1 MLSLFKNRYIIDNSS
16 DKIYLNVPFENK
28 DFAKEY
34 GAKWDIHKKKWYY
47 NNNLSKDNIS
57 ILKEKFT

>member
-1 MLSLFKNRYIIDNSS
+1 MFRL
-16 DKIYLNVPFENK
+16 KIKIKF
-28 DFAKEY
+28 

-57 ILKEKFT
+57 ILKKNSLDKLYY